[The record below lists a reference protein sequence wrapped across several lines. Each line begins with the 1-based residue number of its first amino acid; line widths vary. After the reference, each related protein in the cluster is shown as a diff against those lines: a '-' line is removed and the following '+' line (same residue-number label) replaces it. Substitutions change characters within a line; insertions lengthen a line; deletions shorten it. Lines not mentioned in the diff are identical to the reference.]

1 MTREQA
7 NELLDKQ
14 KDGIVRQSLIKV
26 TEALWQTGD
35 IASPLP
41 KHARP
46 FDNDGINEW
55 LESSRMAQG
64 ERIGESLSRDLSGDQ
79 SGLDQKDE
87 RNQ

>member
-26 TEALWQTGD
+26 TQALWTTGD
-35 IASPLP
+35 ISSPLP

-46 FDNDGINEW
+46 FDPDGINEW
-55 LESSRMAQG
+55 LESLCVGQS
-64 ERIGESLSRDLSGDQ
+64 ERTGESLLGDLQRDQ
-79 SGLDQKDE
+79 SRLDQKDE

>member
-26 TEALWQTGD
+26 TEALWTTGD
-35 IASPLP
+35 ISSPLP

-46 FDNDGINEW
+46 FDSDGINEW
-55 LESSRMAQG
+55 LESLCVGQG
-64 ERIGESLSRDLSGDQ
+64 ERTGESPLRDLSGNQ
-79 SGLDQKDE
+79 SGIDKKDE
-87 RNQ
+87 GNQ

>member
-14 KDGIVRQSLIKV
+14 KDGIVRQSLVKV

-41 KHARP
+41 VHARP

-55 LESSRMAQG
+55 LESLCLASG
-64 ERIGESLSRDLSGDQ
+64 ERTGESLLGDLSGNK
-79 SGLDQKDE
+79 SGIDSQNESNK
-87 RNQ
+87 

>member
-1 MTREQA
+1 MNRNEA

-26 TEALWQTGD
+26 TEALWATGD

-55 LESSRMAQG
+55 MESTRLAQG
-64 ERIGESLSRDLSGDQ
+64 ERTGESLSRDLQRDQ
-79 SGLDQKDE
+79 SGIDSQNESK
-87 RNQ
+87 Q

>member
-1 MTREQA
+1 MNRNEA

-26 TEALWQTGD
+26 TEALWVTGD

-55 LESSRMAQG
+55 MESLCVAQG
-64 ERIGESLSRDLSGDQ
+64 KGTGESLLGDLQRDQ
-79 SGLDQKDE
+79 SGIDSQNESK
-87 RNQ
+87 Q

>member
-41 KHARP
+41 IHARP
-46 FDNDGINEW
+46 FDSDGINEW
-55 LESSRMAQG
+55 MESLCVAQG
-64 ERIGESLSRDLSGDQ
+64 ERTGESLSRDLQGNQ
-79 SGLDQKDE
+79 SGIDQKDE

>member
-46 FDNDGINEW
+46 FDPDGINEW
-55 LESSRMAQG
+55 MESSCVAQG
-64 ERIGESLSRDLSGDQ
+64 KGTGESLLRDLSGNQ
-79 SGLDQKDE
+79 SGIDQKDE

>member
-26 TEALWQTGD
+26 TEALWTTGD
-35 IASPLP
+35 ISSPLP

-46 FDNDGINEW
+46 FDPDGINEW
-55 LESSRMAQG
+55 MESSRMAQG
-64 ERIGESLSRDLSGDQ
+64 ERTGESSSRDLQGNQ
-79 SGLDQKDE
+79 SRPSQQNE
-87 RNQ
+87 NN

>member
-1 MTREQA
+1 MNRSEA

-35 IASPLP
+35 ISRSLP
-41 KHARP
+41 VHARP

-55 LESSRMAQG
+55 MESSCVAQG
-64 ERIGESLSRDLSGDQ
+64 EGTGGLPDSLMAWNNNRFDEPHESPI
-79 SGLDQKDE
+79 
-87 RNQ
+87 

>member
-35 IASPLP
+35 ISSPLP

-46 FDNDGINEW
+46 FDSDGINEW
-55 LESSRMAQG
+55 MESSCMAQS
-64 ERIGESLSRDLSGDQ
+64 ERIGESLPRDLQGNQ
-79 SGLDQKDE
+79 SRPSQQNE
-87 RNQ
+87 NN

>member
-46 FDNDGINEW
+46 FDPDGITEW
-55 LESSRMAQG
+55 LESSRMAQS
-64 ERIGESLSRDLSGDQ
+64 ERTGESLLRDLSGNQ
-79 SGLDQKDE
+79 SGIDQKDE

>member
-35 IASPLP
+35 ISRSLP
-41 KHARP
+41 VHARP
-46 FDNDGINEW
+46 FDPDGITEW
-55 LESSRMAQG
+55 LESLCVAQG
-64 ERIGESLSRDLSGDQ
+64 KGTGESLLGDLQRDQ
-79 SGLDQKDE
+79 SGIDQKDE
-87 RNQ
+87 GNQ

>member
-26 TEALWQTGD
+26 TEALWATGD
-35 IASPLP
+35 ISSPLP

-46 FDNDGINEW
+46 FDSDGINEW
-55 LESSRMAQG
+55 MESSRMAQG
-64 ERIGESLSRDLSGDQ
+64 ERTGESLLGDLQRDQ

-87 RNQ
+87 GNQ

>member
-26 TEALWQTGD
+26 TEALWATGD

-46 FDNDGINEW
+46 FDSDGINEW
-55 LESSRMAQG
+55 MESLCVAQG
-64 ERIGESLSRDLSGDQ
+64 KGTGESLLRDLSGDQ
-79 SGLDQKDE
+79 SGIDSQNESK
-87 RNQ
+87 Q

>member
-14 KDGIVRQSLIKV
+14 KDGIVRQSIIKV

-46 FDNDGINEW
+46 FDSDGINEW
-55 LESSRMAQG
+55 MESSCMAQG
-64 ERIGESLSRDLSGDQ
+64 ERTGESLSRDLSGNK
-79 SGLDQKDE
+79 SGIDKKDE

>member
-41 KHARP
+41 KHTRP
-46 FDNDGINEW
+46 FDSDGINEW
-55 LESSRMAQG
+55 LESLCLAQG
-64 ERIGESLSRDLSGDQ
+64 KGTGESLLGDLSGNK
-79 SGLDQKDE
+79 SGIDQKDE

>member
-14 KDGIVRQSLIKV
+14 KDGIVRQSIVKV
-26 TEALWQTGD
+26 TQALWVTED

-46 FDNDGINEW
+46 FDNDGIAEW
-55 LESSRMAQG
+55 LESLCVAQSKGTG
-64 ERIGESLSRDLSGDQ
+64 EPLLGDLQRDQ
-79 SGLDQKDE
+79 SGIDSQNE
-87 RNQ
+87 R

>member
-26 TEALWQTGD
+26 TEALWATGD
-35 IASPLP
+35 ISSPLP

-46 FDNDGINEW
+46 FDPDGINEW
-55 LESSRMAQG
+55 LESLCVGQS
-64 ERIGESLSRDLSGDQ
+64 ERTGESLLGDLQRDQ
-79 SGLDQKDE
+79 SGIDQKDE

>member
-14 KDGIVRQSLIKV
+14 KDGIVRQSIVKV
-26 TEALWQTGD
+26 TEALWVTGD

-55 LESSRMAQG
+55 MESLCVAQS
-64 ERIGESLSRDLSGDQ
+64 ERTGESLLGDLQRDQ
-79 SGLDQKDE
+79 SGIDQKDE
-87 RNQ
+87 GNQ

>member
-26 TEALWQTGD
+26 TEALWATGD
-35 IASPLP
+35 ISRSLP
-41 KHARP
+41 IHARP
-46 FDNDGINEW
+46 FDNDGITEW
-55 LESSRMAQG
+55 MESLCVAQG
-64 ERIGESLSRDLSGDQ
+64 ERTGESLSRDLQGNQ
-79 SGLDQKDE
+79 SGIDQKDE

>member
-1 MTREQA
+1 VNRNEA

-14 KDGIVRQSLIKV
+14 KDGIVRQSIVKV

-35 IASPLP
+35 ISRSLP
-41 KHARP
+41 IHARP
-46 FDNDGINEW
+46 FDYNGINEW
-55 LESSRMAQG
+55 LESLCLAQG
-64 ERIGESLSRDLSGDQ
+64 KGTGESLSRDLQGNQ

>member
-14 KDGIVRQSLIKV
+14 KDGIVRQSIVKV
-26 TEALWQTGD
+26 TQALWVTGD

-41 KHARP
+41 RHARP

-55 LESSRMAQG
+55 LESLCVAQG
-64 ERIGESLSRDLSGDQ
+64 ERTGEPLLGDLQRDQ
-79 SGLDQKDE
+79 SGIDSQNE
-87 RNQ
+87 R